1 MAHKPSKKKV
11 KKPQVITQVKKQT
24 QTNNIMA
31 DSSLTPSPSD
41 SIPPSLFKVPSQELN
56 FKWSDMPFFV
66 QDYYNYLLGIVVRWD
81 TKLMPDSKFKYYNKH
96 LCLALTGYNY
106 DGERNSYCKEIRS
119 VNNASNSGCAP
130 IFSFERKPFDVPKYD
145 TNFKLDS
152 LGMGSVIWL
161 YYYEKMGIFKILG
174 ALMDDYNYK
183 GKYTFK
189 IRKDYSALLEHIS
202 SLYRMG
208 IASNMRDRVCLY
220 EKSLGLSID
229 NDFGMNVTRNE
240 GFMKTFDGILKQA
253 LEHYSYRR
261 LDNAI
266 GSATGAARSS
276 VATLTSIKDSLENL
290 QNQFGAYYYGRNTT
304 NTFLG
309 IATVYATLCLI
320 NLVKSEIGIP
330 NQYEKPEEMIP
341 AAYDILVMNKP
352 AINTDINRFITYD
365 NCATYGYRLLT
376 DFELINIDSFTPGSI
391 QTDPLNLWMNDIEPL
406 VEGYKK
412 AVDSIKD

>member
-1 MAHKPSKKKV
+1 MAHKPSKKQSINT
-11 KKPQVITQVKKQT
+11 KKNQ
-24 QTNNIMA
+24 NMA
-31 DSSLTPSPSD
+31 TSNLKP
-41 SIPPSLFKVPSQELN
+41 LFVLPNELDR
-56 FKWSDMPFFV
+56 FKWSDTPFFV
-66 QDYYNYLLGIVVRWD
+66 RDYYNYLLGNVVRRD
-81 TKLMPDSKFKYYNKH
+81 AQLIADPKTKYYNKN
-96 LCLALTGYNY
+96 LCLALTSYKYG
-106 DGERNSYCKEIRS
+106 DERISYCQDLNKSENPS
-119 VNNASNSGCAP
+119 LETCAP
-130 IFSFERKPFDVPKYD
+130 IFQFERKPFSVTGYD
-145 TNFKLDS
+145 TNLS
-152 LGMGSVIWL
+152 MNNLGMGAVIWL

-183 GKYTFK
+183 GKYTLQ
-189 IRKDYSALLEHIS
+189 IRKEYSTLLEHTS
-202 SLYRMG
+202 TLYRMG

-220 EKSLGLSID
+220 EKSLGLSVD

-276 VATLTSIKDSLENL
+276 VATLTTIKDSLENL
-290 QNQFGAYYYGRNTT
+290 RNQFSSYYYGRNTT

-320 NLVKSEIGIP
+320 KLVKSEIGIP
-330 NQYEKPEEMIP
+330 NQYVKPEEFIP

-352 AINTDINRFITYD
+352 AMNTDVNRFITYD

-376 DFELINIDSFTPGSI
+376 DFELIDTDSFNPGSI
-391 QTDPLNLWMNDIEPL
+391 ETDPLNLWMNNIEPL